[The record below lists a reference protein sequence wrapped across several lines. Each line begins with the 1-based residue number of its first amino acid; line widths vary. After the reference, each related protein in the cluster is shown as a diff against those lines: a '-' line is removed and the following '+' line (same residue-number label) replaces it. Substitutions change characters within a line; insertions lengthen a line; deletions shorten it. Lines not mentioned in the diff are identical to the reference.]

1 MTMED
6 TKTPDLFAPDGGDE
20 AAPIEEH
27 ASHAYL
33 GYAVSTV
40 KSRALPEVADGL
52 KPVQRRI
59 LYAMG
64 EANAA
69 GFAKCARYVGEV
81 LGKYHPH
88 GDSST
93 YEALV
98 HLAQPFSMRYPLID
112 GQGNFGS
119 RDGDAPAAYRY
130 TEARLSRFS
139 ELVLSEIREGTV
151 DFIRNYDGKFE
162 EPVLLPARLPFGLLN
177 GSFGIPVGF
186 STRIPSHNLK
196 EVAAAAAHVIRHPRA
211 KLEDVLERTPG
222 PDFPGG
228 GQLISPPEEIR
239 QAYETGRGSLV
250 LRCKWETEQLAR
262 GQWRIVV
269 TELPHG
275 VSVRQVVEEIE
286 GLANPRPGLGKK
298 ELTQEQK
305 RLKQFILDQVEAVRD
320 ESDRK
325 SKLRLVIE
333 PRSSRQNPDEMMAAL
348 LVHTA
353 LETRYAVNL
362 TWLGL
367 DGLPETKGIVEVLR
381 EWGEF
386 RVATVRRRTQ
396 FRLDRCKERLHIVEG
411 RLKAYAKID
420 EIIKLIR
427 ASEDQAEAKQK
438 LKERFKFTE
447 RQAEDIVNLRLGQ
460 LTRLDGA
467 KLNEEC
473 KALEVER
480 KGLKLLLGDDKELK
494 KLVISELHEDA
505 KKYGD
510 DRRTLIKTAE
520 RAQLEVSVLEEPVT
534 VILSQKG
541 WIRARSGHGADLSTL
556 TFKDGDAL
564 LQTLECKTTD
574 PVIVLAASG
583 KTFTVDAAALP
594 SGRGDGAPVNT
605 LVNSSSDDIVWM
617 ASGAPGQP
625 LLMSSSAGLGFV
637 CKLGD
642 LVTKTRQGKDFMKVD
657 EGAQARPPVKFP
669 EGKFV
674 AALFS
679 DSRLLV
685 FPLDEVPG
693 RPNGGGGG
701 QLLSLPEGISLVSLA
716 VTDGKSL
723 VVSGIKRKNRAV
735 ATPDQKQLAEHIGR
749 RAQRGRL
756 ADVGFRPDRVGE
768 EMRLLIPALFFLSSC
783 ATAPAGGLGRI
794 E

>member
-1 MTMED
+1 MDD
-6 TKTPDLFAPDGGDE
+6 TQILDLFAPDNGDE
-20 AAPIEEH
+20 AAPIEQH

-40 KSRALPEVADGL
+40 KARALPEIADGL

-64 EANAA
+64 EAGGG

-119 RDGDAPAAYRY
+119 RDGDAAAAYRY
-130 TEARLSRFS
+130 TEARLSRYA
-139 ELVLSEIREGTV
+139 ELVLTEIGEGTV
-151 DFIRNYDGKFE
+151 DFVKNYDGKFV
-162 EPVLLPARLPFGLLN
+162 EPALLPGRLPCGLLN

-196 EVAAAAAHVIRHPRA
+196 EVAEAAAHVIKHPRA
-211 KLEDVLERTPG
+211 KLEDVLEILPG

-228 GQLISPPEEIR
+228 GHLISPAEEIR
-239 QAYETGRGSLV
+239 QAYETGRGSLL
-250 LRCKWETEQLAR
+250 LRCKWERENLAR

-275 VSVRQVVEEIE
+275 VSVRQVMEEIE
-286 GLANPRPGLGKK
+286 ALANPKPSFGKK
-298 ELTQEQK
+298 EVTQEQK
-305 RLKQFILDQVEAVRD
+305 RLKQFILDQVEGVRD

-333 PRSSRQNPDEMMAAL
+333 PRSSRQVPEEMMAAL
-348 LVHTA
+348 LVHTS
-353 LETRYAVNL
+353 LESRYAVNL

-367 DGLPETKGIVEVLR
+367 DGLPETKGIVDVLR

-396 FRLDRCKERLHIVEG
+396 FRLDRVQERIEIVLG
-411 RLKAYAKID
+411 RLLPYAKIA

-427 ASEDQAEAKQK
+427 ASDDQPEAKQK
-438 LKERFKFTE
+438 LRDKFKFTE

-460 LTRLDGA
+460 LTRLDGI
-467 KLNEEC
+467 KLNDEK
-473 KALEVER
+473 KALEAER
-480 KGLKLLLGDDKELK
+480 KELKTLLGDDKELK
-494 KLVISELHEDA
+494 KLVVKELAEDA

-510 DRRTLIKTAE
+510 ERRTIIKTAE
-520 RAQLEVSVLEEPVT
+520 RAQVERTVVEEPLT
-534 VILSQKG
+534 VILSRKG
-541 WIRARSGHGADLSTL
+541 WIRARTGHNMDLTSL
-556 TFKDGDAL
+556 AFKEGDAL
-564 LQTLECKTTD
+564 AQTIECKTTD
-574 PVIVLAASG
+574 AVIVLAGSG
-583 KTFTVDAAALP
+583 KTFTIAAADIP

-605 LVNSSSDDIVWM
+605 LVNSGSDAIVWM
-617 ASGAPGQP
+617 ATGDPNRR
-625 LLMSSSAGLGFV
+625 LLMNSTAGLGFL

-642 LVTKTRQGKDFMKVD
+642 LESKTRQGKDFFAVS
-657 EGAQARPPVKFP
+657 EGAAAQAPAVMA
-669 EGKFV
+669 EGKYV
-674 AALFS
+674 AALSS
-679 DSRLLV
+679 DARLLL
-685 FPLDEVPG
+685 FPLDEVPE
-693 RPNGGGGG
+693 RPNGGVGV
-701 QLLSLPEGISLVSLA
+701 QLLALPENISLADVAL
-716 VTDGKSL
+716 TDGKSL

-735 ATPDQKQLAEHIGR
+735 ETLEAKQLAEHIGT
-749 RAQRGRL
+749 RAQRGKL
-756 ADVGFRPDRVGE
+756 AHVGFRPDRLGE
-768 EMRLLIPALFFLSSC
+768 
-783 ATAPAGGLGRI
+783 
-794 E
+794 

>member
-6 TKTPDLFAPDGGDE
+6 PKTLDLFAPDGGDE

-64 EANAA
+64 EAA
-69 GFAKCARYVGEV
+69 GGAQAFAKCARYVGEV

-112 GQGNFGS
+112 GHGNFGS

-162 EPVLLPARLPFGLLN
+162 EPLLLPARLPFGLLN

-196 EVAAAAAHVIRHPRA
+196 EVAEAAAHVIRHPRA
-211 KLEDVLERTPG
+211 KLEDVLELLPG

-228 GQLISPPEEIR
+228 GQLISPAEEIR
-239 QAYETGRGSLV
+239 QAYETGRGSLL
-250 LRCKWETEQLAR
+250 LRCKWERENLAR

-275 VSVRQVVEEIE
+275 VSVRQVMEEIE
-286 GLANPRPGLGKK
+286 GLANPKPGFGKK
-298 ELTQEQK
+298 EVTQEQK
-305 RLKQFILDQVEAVRD
+305 RLKQFILDQVEGVRD

-333 PRSSRQNPDEMMAAL
+333 PRSSRQNPEEMMAAL
-348 LVHTA
+348 LVHTS
-353 LETRYAVNL
+353 LESRYALNL

-386 RVATVRRRTQ
+386 RVTTVRRRTK
-396 FRLDRCKERLHIVEG
+396 FRLDKCEERLHILLG
-411 RLKAYAKID
+411 RLLAYVKID

-427 ASEDQAEAKQK
+427 ASEDQTAAREALQK
-438 LKERFKFTE
+438 KYRFTE
-447 RQAEDIVNLRLGQ
+447 RQSEDIVNLRLGQ
-460 LTRLDGA
+460 LTRLDGT
-467 KLNEEC
+467 KLDEDR

-480 KGLKLLLGDDKELK
+480 KGLKLLLGDEKELK
-494 KLVISELHEDA
+494 KLVISELQEDA

-541 WIRARSGHGADLSTL
+541 WIRARSGHGVDLSTL

-574 PVIVLAASG
+574 SVIALAASG
-583 KTFTVDAAALP
+583 KTFTVDAAAIP
-594 SGRGDGAPVNT
+594 SGRGDCAPVNSPAN
-605 LVNSSSDDIVWM
+605 L
-617 ASGAPGQP
+617 
-625 LLMSSSAGLGFV
+625 SSAL
-637 CKLGD
+637 
-642 LVTKTRQGKDFMKVD
+642 
-657 EGAQARPPVKFP
+657 
-669 EGKFV
+669 
-674 AALFS
+674 
-679 DSRLLV
+679 
-685 FPLDEVPG
+685 
-693 RPNGGGGG
+693 
-701 QLLSLPEGISLVSLA
+701 
-716 VTDGKSL
+716 
-723 VVSGIKRKNRAV
+723 
-735 ATPDQKQLAEHIGR
+735 
-749 RAQRGRL
+749 
-756 ADVGFRPDRVGE
+756 
-768 EMRLLIPALFFLSSC
+768 
-783 ATAPAGGLGRI
+783 
-794 E
+794 